1 MNNLCPETLLYF
13 VNEKKNSIS
22 HQTQTKSKMWKVKKH
37 NILDVGD
44 KCWKHHKRVLNL
56 VLGWKERFILKRAV
70 KLSRPSYCVMSKAG

>member
-1 MNNLCPETLLYF
+1 
-13 VNEKKNSIS
+13 
-22 HQTQTKSKMWKVKKH
+22 MWKVKKH
-37 NILDVGD
+37 NMLDVGD